1 MVGNLISKCSVL
13 ELISKKQ
20 SVYVS
25 QVNIYDKNG
34 NPSWPEYWTRER
46 IEERAAFMGYR
57 AFQKEYMN
65 NPITEGAVFRHDWI
79 RYKRTLPLR
88 EYEDIVLY
96 VDPSFKPTTKN
107 DYKAAK
113 LWGKTKSGE
122 LHLIK
127 AFCRQTTVVE
137 MVRWLYDLHEWINS
151 KNAVASFFMEA
162 NFMQDIILD
171 EFRAEG
177 KIRGYQL
184 PILPDKRKKP
194 DKFQRIVAISPLWER
209 GFVFYNEALK
219 NDPDMVAGLEQTLAF
234 EKGMSGHDD
243 SPDADEGAIY
253 KLQQRSRQSAW
264 EPSIGTVTN
273 SKYLW

>member
-1 MVGNLISKCSVL
+1 
-13 ELISKKQ
+13 
-20 SVYVS
+20 
-25 QVNIYDKNG
+25 
-34 NPSWPEYWTRER
+34 
-46 IEERAAFMGYR
+46 
-57 AFQKEYMN
+57 MN

-88 EYEDIVLY
+88 DYEDIVLY

-151 KNAVASFFMEA
+151 QNAVASFFMEA

-177 KIRGYQL
+177 NIRGYQL

-209 GFVFYNEALK
+209 GFVFYNERLR
-219 NDPDMVAGLEQTLAF
+219 NDPDMIAGLDQTLAF

-264 EPSIGTVTN
+264 EPSIGTVKN
-273 SKYLW
+273 SKYIW